1 MLPNIGIEIA
11 ILSIIILG
19 TILSLYKLAKKLSH
33 DYVEYQYRYNE
44 YQKSKEEINKI
55 ETDLKKHTE
64 YQEALY
70 IRKKPLTQA
79 EFEKWKAERDKQE
92 P

>member
-44 YQKSKEEINKI
+44 YQKSKEEIRGKEISLIPQSVNFLDPLMKI
-55 ETDLKKHTE
+55 AYTS
-64 YQEALY
+64 
-70 IRKKPLTQA
+70 
-79 EFEKWKAERDKQE
+79 EKNL
-92 P
+92 